1 MKIYGHHGITD
12 FVICLG
18 YKGYMIK
25 AYFANCVLHNSDV
38 TMDAKSN
45 RVAVPRPVYNAG
57 RFLARALDAI
67 VAQTLSDLELTV
79 IDDGPS

>member
-1 MKIYGHHGITD
+1 
-12 FVICLG
+12 
-18 YKGYMIK
+18 
-25 AYFANCVLHNSDV
+25 VLHNSDV